1 MTDYSNWILKDK
13 HEKLLFGPY
22 QGEAEYWAWLVEYVD
37 GSLGAY
43 TSCSR
48 SITDHFE
55 PPEPEWTY
63 YTESRVAGNLLA
75 NPGPRDTATHRSK
88 DGGDTIERI
97 K

>member
-1 MTDYSNWILKDK
+1 MTDYSTWVLKDK

-63 YTESRVAGNLLA
+63 YRELW
-75 NPGPRDTATHRSK
+75 PRGSLIPTKEQSIATHRSK